1 MEFNIKTNMN
11 LQSFENRENLRNAA
25 KNILKKQGTS
35 ENSMQKI
42 LDLSVFDKTVR
53 NYDAFKTQNVINA
66 AMAISLHN
74 SLRETSKYL
83 KNKKVEV
90 KKKEIAILGSISDL
104 FSENEENNYDG
115 ELKDF
120 EIDFSV
126 KNIFAAA

>member
-11 LQSFENRENLRNAA
+11 PQSFENRENLRNAA

-53 NYDAFKTQNVINA
+53 NYDAFKTQNVINS